1 MNNKLMETIK
11 KLLTHSESAAQIGN
25 QAEAAAFMNKVNK
38 LTLKHKISLAEVNT
52 FDPNNTDDSIQS
64 DMVDYIEHG
73 LPELRRAAKYVWD
86 LARVIAYANNCRH
99 LVMTGSNNIWFCGRS
114 SDREIAAHMFVIA
127 YRTLLTDC
135 VTEYRKADANARRLG
150 QRSEMMAGWRNSFRE
165 GFVYAIWN
173 RLEESREEMKKT
185 TTPETFALVTTN
197 QLVAVNNYME
207 KYTGRARGL
216 SGSRSNNEYGSRAGK
231 ASGNNCSLSGGAIN
245 GGSTKQ
251 LTN

>member
-52 FDPNNTDDSIQS
+52 FDPDNTDASIKS
-64 DMVDYIEHG
+64 ALVDYVEHG
-73 LPELRRAAKYVWD
+73 LPKLKRAAKYIWD
-86 LARVIAYANNCRH
+86 LARVISKANNCRH
-99 LVMTGSNNIWFCGRS
+99 LVMPGSNNIWFCGRS
-114 SDREIAAHMFVIA
+114 SDREIASHMFVIA

-150 QRSEMMAGWRNSFRE
+150 MRSEMMAGWRNSFRA
-165 GFVYAIWN
+165 GFVSAIAA
-173 RLEESREEMKKT
+173 RLEESRQEMQKT
-185 TTPETFALVTTN
+185 TTPETFALITTN
-197 QLVAVNNYME
+197 QLVAVDDFM
-207 KYTGRARGL
+207 KRYTGSARRL